1 MKYIITGTS
10 SGLGYCLAE
19 KLILQG
25 SVAGISRTIG
35 KSCELPTSAFTH
47 VPFDLVESSSSEKF
61 EQLIKKLLNFI
72 NNSPF
77 TIILNAAIF
86 YSGDNRY
93 NNDQLRR
100 IFQINVF
107 SLINLINAIRNP
119 LLRRV
124 FIVNSISG
132 LIGQSEQHEY
142 SASKHAIMGYSRS
155 LIKSAK
161 ESDFDVMVINPGG
174 IKTELWNDYKFIDTS
189 CLLLPET
196 VADIC
201 IALLSIKERTFI
213 ESMVILPPSDV

>member
-35 KSCELPTSAFTH
+35 KSCKFSTSAFTH
-47 VPFDLVESSSSEKF
+47 VSFDLAQLADSEKF
-61 EQLIKKLLNFI
+61 EYLINNLITFI
-72 NNSPF
+72 NNEPF
-77 TIILNAAIF
+77 TIILNAANF
-86 YSGDNRY
+86 YSGENRF
-93 NNDQLRR
+93 NDDQLKR

-107 SLINLINAIRNP
+107 SLINLTNSITNP

-132 LIGQSEQHEY
+132 LIGQSKQHEY
-142 SASKHAIMGYSRS
+142 SASKHAVMGFSRS

-161 ESDFDVMVINPGG
+161 ESDYDVMVINPGG
-174 IKTELWNDYKFIDTS
+174 MKTELWNDYKSIDTS
-189 CLLLPET
+189 CFLLPET

-213 ESMVILPPSDV
+213 ENMVILPPSDV